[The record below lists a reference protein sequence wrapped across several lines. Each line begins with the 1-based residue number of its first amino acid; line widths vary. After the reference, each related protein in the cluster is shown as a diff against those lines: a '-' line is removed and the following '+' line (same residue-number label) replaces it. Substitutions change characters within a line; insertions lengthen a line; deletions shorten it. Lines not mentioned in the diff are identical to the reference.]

1 MIQDVRL
8 QIREFA
14 APAAQKLGI
23 GKISDFADVI
33 LLSFVFFTTVHN
45 SFSPAVSGVLFPV
58 SVWECRKESEEQLV
72 RLTTPHLLGKD
83 IRVASLVHAILII
96 FLAGRCLNLP
106 SLDRNRAFGWHED
119 VGFVTAIATG
129 YFIWDTLESIIH
141 FSDIGFVLHG
151 ISCLL
156 IYGLSF
162 TPFVPYYAVRFLF
175 WELSTVFLNIHWFL
189 DKTGKTGSALQLVNG
204 IALIT
209 TFFCVRCIWG
219 AMMSYDFFVTLNS
232 VHDQVLTPYLVIY
245 GAGNVLLQGLNWFW
259 FTKMIGALAKRFQ
272 GKPNGHK
279 VVNGKTKI

>member
-14 APAAQKLGI
+14 APVAQKLGI

-45 SFSPAVSGVLFPV
+45 SLSPAVSSALFPV
-58 SVWECRKESEEQLV
+58 SY
-72 RLTTPHLLGKD
+72 GKAGKRTRNNWD
-83 IRVASLVHAILII
+83 IRVASLVHAILIV

-106 SLDRNRAFGWHED
+106 SLDQNRAFGWHED
-119 VGFVTAIATG
+119 AGFLIAIATG

-141 FSDIGFVLHG
+141 FSDVGFVFHG

-204 IALIT
+204 IVLIT
-209 TFFCVRCIWG
+209 TFFCARCIWG
-219 AMMSYDFFVTLNS
+219 AMMSYDFFMTLDS
-232 VHDQVLTPYLVIY
+232 VYDQVLTPYLIIY
-245 GAGNVLLQGLNWFW
+245 GGGNVLLQALNWFW
-259 FTKMIGALAKRFQ
+259 FTKMITALVKRFQ

-279 VVNGKTKI
+279 VVNGKTKK

>member
-14 APAAQKLGI
+14 APVAQKLGI

-45 SFSPAVSGVLFPV
+45 SLSPAVSSALFPV
-58 SVWECRKESEEQLV
+58 SY
-72 RLTTPHLLGKD
+72 GKAGKRARNNWD
-83 IRVASLVHAILII
+83 IRVASLVHAILIV

-106 SLDRNRAFGWHED
+106 SLDQNRAFGWHED
-119 VGFVTAIATG
+119 AGFLIAIATG

-141 FSDIGFVLHG
+141 FSDIGFVFHG

-156 IYGLSF
+156 IYSLSF

-204 IALIT
+204 IVLIT

-219 AMMSYDFFVTLNS
+219 AMMSYDFFVTLDS
-232 VHDQVLTPYLVIY
+232 VYDQILTPYLIIY
-245 GAGNVLLQGLNWFW
+245 GGGNVLLQGLNWFW
-259 FTKMIGALAKRFQ
+259 FTKMIAALVKRFQ

-279 VVNGKTKI
+279 VIEKTKT

>member
-14 APAAQKLGI
+14 APVAQKLGI

-45 SFSPAVSGVLFPV
+45 SLSPAVSSALFPV
-58 SVWECRKESEEQLV
+58 SY
-72 RLTTPHLLGKD
+72 GKAGKRARNNWD
-83 IRVASLVHAILII
+83 IRVASLVHAILIV

-106 SLDRNRAFGWHED
+106 SLDQNRAFGWHED
-119 VGFVTAIATG
+119 AGFLIAIATG

-141 FSDIGFVLHG
+141 FSDIGFVFHG

-156 IYGLSF
+156 IYSLSF

-204 IALIT
+204 IVLIT

-219 AMMSYDFFVTLNS
+219 AMMSYDFFVTLDS
-232 VHDQVLTPYLVIY
+232 VYDHILTPYLIIY
-245 GAGNVLLQGLNWFW
+245 GGGNVLLQGLNWFW
-259 FTKMIGALAKRFQ
+259 FTKMIAALVKRFQ

-279 VVNGKTKI
+279 VINGKTKT

>member
-1 MIQDVRL
+1 MIKDVRL

-14 APAAQKLGI
+14 APLAQKLGI

-45 SFSPAVSGVLFPV
+45 SLSPAVSGVLFPV
-58 SVWECRKESEEQLV
+58 SY
-72 RLTTPHLLGKD
+72 GKAGKRARNNWD

-106 SLDRNRAFGWHED
+106 SLDQNRAFGWHED
-119 VGFVTAIATG
+119 VGFSIAIATG

-141 FSDIGFVLHG
+141 FSDTGFVFHG

-162 TPFVPYYAVRFLF
+162 TPFAPYYAVRFLF

-189 DKTGKTGSALQLVNG
+189 DKTGKTGSVLQLLNG
-204 IALIT
+204 IILLA

-219 AMMSYDFFVTLNS
+219 GMMSYDFFVTLNS
-232 VHDQVLTPYLVIY
+232 AYDQVSTPYLIIY
-245 GAGNVLLQGLNWFW
+245 GGGNVLLQGLNWFW
-259 FTKMIGALAKRFQ
+259 FTKMIAALAKRFQ

-279 VVNGKTKI
+279 VIDGKTKI

>member
-14 APAAQKLGI
+14 APVAQKLGI

-33 LLSFVFFTTVHN
+33 LLSFVFFSTVHN
-45 SFSPAVSGVLFPV
+45 SLAPAVSGVLFPV
-58 SVWECRKESEEQLV
+58 SY
-72 RLTTPHLLGKD
+72 GKAGKRARNNWD
-83 IRVASLVHAILII
+83 IHVTSLVHAIIII
-96 FLAGRCLNLP
+96 FLAGRCLNLS
-106 SLDRNRAFGWHED
+106 SLDQNRAFGWHED
-119 VGFVTAIATG
+119 AGFVIAIATG

-162 TPFVPYYAVRFLF
+162 TPFVPYYGVRFLF
-175 WELSTVFLNIHWFL
+175 WELSTVFLDIHWFL
-189 DKTGKTGSALQLVNG
+189 DKTGKTGSTLQLVNG

-209 TFFCVRCIWG
+209 TFFSVRCVWG

-232 VHDQVLTPYLVIY
+232 VYDQVLTPYLIIY
-245 GAGNVLLQGLNWFW
+245 GGGNVLLQVLNWFW
-259 FTKMIGALAKRFQ
+259 FTKMITALTKRFQ
-272 GKPNGHK
+272 VKPDGHK
-279 VVNGKTKI
+279 VVNGKVKL